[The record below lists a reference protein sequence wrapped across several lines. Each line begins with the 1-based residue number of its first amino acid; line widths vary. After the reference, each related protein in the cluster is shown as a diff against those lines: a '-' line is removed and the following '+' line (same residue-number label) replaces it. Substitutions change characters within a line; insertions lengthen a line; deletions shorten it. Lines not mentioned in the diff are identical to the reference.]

1 MILFLIGFSVR
12 NHALDFLFRKSRA
25 GLDGNRVFL
34 AGSLVLGRHVQNAV
48 GVDVER
54 HFNLRQS
61 TRRRRNTFEVEL
73 AQEFVRGSHFMLAL
87 INLNSHRRLV
97 VFSSREHLR
106 MLRRN
111 RRVALDH
118 RGHHAAQRFNAEGKR
133 RHIKEQH
140 ITAFTRK
147 HRTLNSSADSHR
159 FIRVDVLAGILAEE
173 FLHDFLNTRHT
184 SHAAH
189 EDNVGDVALILL
201 GVTQSLRNRFNRTL
215 HEVFNKAF
223 EFRTRNADI
232 QMLRTGSV
240 SRDVRQIDFRFLTAR
255 ELNLGLFSSI
265 LQTLQSQNI
274 LREIHARIT
283 AEFSNQ
289 IVNDALIEVFAAEER
304 ITVRG
309 KHFKLLVTVNV
320 GNVNDR
326 NIERAAAQVVHS
338 DRAVRRAALVH
349 TKGQCRG
356 GRLIDDALHIQ
367 TSNTSGILRRL
378 TLTVIK
384 VGRHRNNGLRHGL
397 AKIILSGLLHLAKHF
412 SGNLL
417 RRKLL
422 AAHFN
427 PRVTV
432 IGAND
437 AERSKLKILLNFGII
452 KATTDQTLHG
462 EERVLRICDGLA
474 FGGSTHQNFTIV
486 KIGDNRRRRTGAFA
500 VFHHLDV
507 IAFHDGDSGIRRA
520 KVNTDDLC
528 HVS

>member
-1 MILFLIGFSVR
+1 MP
-12 NHALDFLFRKSRA
+12 
-25 GLDGNRVFL
+25 
-34 AGSLVLGRHVQNAV
+34 
-48 GVDVER
+48 
-54 HFNLRQS
+54 
-61 TRRRRNTFEVEL
+61 RR
-73 AQEFVRGSHFMLAL
+73 
-87 INLNSHRRLV
+87 
-97 VFSSREHLR
+97 
-106 MLRRN
+106 
-111 RRVALDH
+111 
-118 RGHHAAQRFNAEGKR
+118 
-133 RHIKEQH
+133 
-140 ITAFTRK
+140 
-147 HRTLNSSADSHR
+147 SAH
-159 FIRVDVLAGILAEE
+159 
-173 FLHDFLNTRHT
+173 
-184 SHAAH
+184 
-189 EDNVGDVALILL
+189 
-201 GVTQSLRNRFNRTL
+201 
-215 HEVFNKAF
+215 
-223 EFRTRNADI
+223 
-232 QMLRTGSV
+232 
-240 SRDVRQIDFRFLTAR
+240 
-255 ELNLGLFSSI
+255 
-265 LQTLQSQNI
+265 
-274 LREIHARIT
+274 
-283 AEFSNQ
+283 
-289 IVNDALIEVFAAEER
+289 
-304 ITVRG
+304 
-309 KHFKLLVTVNV
+309 
-320 GNVNDR
+320 
-326 NIERAAAQVVHS
+326 
-338 DRAVRRAALVH
+338 
-349 TKGQCRG
+349 
-356 GRLIDDALHIQ
+356 
-367 TSNTSGILRRL
+367 SGILRRL